1 MFRQWPDAT
10 ELDQGQIRPEEKVA
24 DRETPPVGDP
34 TLCQVMR
41 PIVQHVAALAERTE
55 VPQPVVGRVAVQV
68 RGREHDARLPIPG
81 RLDEIRPPGCSPTAI
96 APRGCPLVEP
106 ASVRQA
112 ADQSEMRPPAALAH
126 TCGALEADAPAQ
138 LAPVRRIKRPQFAAD
153 RHGLWRRRF
162 RPESVIEHL
171 LDGPRACLR

>member
-1 MFRQWPDAT
+1 VLRQWPDAT

-55 VPQPVVGRVAVQV
+55 VPQPVVGRVTVQV

-96 APRGCPLVEP
+96 APRGCPFVEP
-106 ASVRQA
+106 PPIRQA
-112 ADQSEMRPPAALAH
+112 TNEGEMRAPAALAH
-126 TCGALEADAPAQ
+126 TPGALEADAPTQ
-138 LAPVRRIKRPQFAAD
+138 LAPVRRIER
-153 RHGLWRRRF
+153 L
-162 RPESVIEHL
+162 
-171 LDGPRACLR
+171 

>member
-1 MFRQWPDAT
+1 MACLLAFSRSGRSRA
-10 ELDQGQIRPEEKVA
+10 LASMAARI
-24 DRETPPVGDP
+24 PP
-34 TLCQVMR
+34 T
-41 PIVQHVAALAERTE
+41 QHVTALAERAE

-126 TCGALEADAPAQ
+126 TSGALKANLAAQ
-138 LAPVRRIKRPQFAAD
+138 LTPVRRIERPQFTTD
-153 RHGLWRRRF
+153 GHGYGAGASGQN
-162 RPESVIEHL
+162 P
-171 LDGPRACLR
+171 